1 MNGIFVTGTDTG
13 VGKSVTC
20 AWLVRNWKGDY
31 WKPVQSGSRDG
42 SDTDDVR
49 FLARMPGDHFHP
61 PAYRLRAPL
70 SPHEAARQEGV
81 EISLDALR
89 LPATQRVLV
98 VEGAGGVLTPL
109 NDDLFMVDLMRHL
122 GLPALVVAR
131 SGLGTIN
138 HTLLTLDALHQR
150 GIPIRGVVLNGPQN
164 SANKR
169 AVEHYGRVKVLAE
182 LPVLAPL
189 TAHTVATLPAPDFTP

>member
-61 PAYRLRAPL
+61 PATPPGNLAMAERCPIPRRAHRHRRAP
-70 SPHEAARQEGV
+70 R
-81 EISLDALR
+81 
-89 LPATQRVLV
+89 
-98 VEGAGGVLTPL
+98 
-109 NDDLFMVDLMRHL
+109 
-122 GLPALVVAR
+122 AR
-131 SGLGTIN
+131 S
-138 HTLLTLDALHQR
+138 R
-150 GIPIRGVVLNGPQN
+150 
-164 SANKR
+164 NKQER
-169 AVEHYGRVKVLAE
+169 RSVS
-182 LPVLAPL
+182 
-189 TAHTVATLPAPDFTP
+189 